1 MLNSNSNEKTV
12 YTLIYDK
19 AKAKQLCEDCDKKFA
34 EDFNEFLLETKAD
47 YKKHKIGLVVSL
59 TICVISLVLAIT
71 HKINPCPLVISIA
84 GAFFSFLASV
94 IFGILIG
101 GTPDVIES
109 RSEDLTYNEREY
121 AYPNLGKVYKAV
133 GDGVILSVEIEGCVA
148 SRHYET
154 CTINYKTEDNKPG
167 RIYFFMDI
175 EKSFDITEIEVDLVE
190 NVIRHPISV
199 DEKNFKL
206 FSESP
211 TADNLMSKALN
222 DLKKRV

>member
-1 MLNSNSNEKTV
+1 MSNTNTNEKTV

-34 EDFNEFLLETKAD
+34 EDFNEFLLATKAD
-47 YKKHKIGLVVSL
+47 CKKYKIGLVVSL
-59 TICVISLVLAIT
+59 TICMVALVLAVT

-84 GAFFSFLASV
+84 SVVFSFFASLWFA
-94 IFGILIG
+94 IFICE
-101 GTPDVIES
+101 TKESVES
-109 RSEDLTYNEREY
+109 RSEDLTYNLGDY
-121 AYPNLGKVYKAV
+121 AYPNLGMVYKAV
-133 GDGVILSVEIEGCVA
+133 GDGEILSVETESCVA
-148 SRHYET
+148 TRSYET

-175 EKSFDITEIEVDLVE
+175 EKSFDVTEIEVDLVE

-206 FSESP
+206 ISGSQSGE
-211 TADNLMSKALN
+211 AG
-222 DLKKRV
+222 DLK